1 MGRRA
6 RTVRTVVIERDE
18 DEASTSEEEMDEE
31 EEVEEEEQ
39 VNGDE
44 SEEEEEE
51 VEEEEDERKS
61 AKKRGSRP
69 KSAGSREAANENGK
83 QGRIK
88 LSLKKKADCK
98 VGGLL
103 LAGAADSHCEG

>member
-51 VEEEEDERKS
+51 EEDVRQS
-61 AKKRGSRP
+61 AKKKGSRP

-83 QGRIK
+83 KGRLK

-103 LAGAADSHCEG
+103 LDGAAYSHCEG